1 MRNRARSTEHS
12 RNNPTPV
19 RRYKRKSSS
28 KKSNGGIFL
37 PGLDARILLLT
48 LCAALVCLL
57 ISSRRHG
64 ISRLQAVDG
73 DTVGENEIAAMEAA
87 IHLPGVDE
95 ATRFK
100 KDPGVQ
106 GRLRPGH
113 HEVLRGL
120 PEADASR
127 FEASTSEAVIPNLRA
142 HRSEADIMPDAL
154 KPALAE
160 KTKAGEKKHKWNKM
174 NGGISVAKVC
184 DLDGLSIGSWQN
196 TINTWKPSSCN
207 IDQSLVT
214 AMKSCLSHKRIGL
227 YGDSALRSIALAML
241 KEGGK
246 PKIAISETGKKPTL
260 GFSHKLHINGGEVNM
275 HWSPSVFRNKPSKI
289 NIGAL
294 AKDDI
299 TIIGIGQL
307 DMVNHRHRVTDWFS
321 SMIDLLT
328 DAASVRNG
336 KGLFVMQIHQLNP
349 VKCEPPTNKK
359 EGSPEWLA
367 HLENCRRCSSNDALQ
382 AYREA
387 LASAVSCVRSKGLA
401 NIHLI
406 DTLGITN
413 NTYASMHAEGVS
425 QYDHVIASVEMIM
438 VLGAACM
445 GMRHMSDA
453 SGMEEDTCPD
463 YKDGSVSK
471 HVC

>member
-28 KKSNGGIFL
+28 KSHGGIFP

-48 LCAALVCLL
+48 LCATLACLL

-64 ISRLQAVDG
+64 SPRLQAVDG
-73 DTVGENEIAAMEAA
+73 DTVGEDDIAAMEAA

-100 KDPGVQ
+100 DLGVQ

-113 HEVLRGL
+113 HEVLRGV

-127 FEASTSEAVIPNLRA
+127 FEASTSEAVVPNLRA
-142 HRSEADIMPDAL
+142 HRSEADIRPNAL

-174 NGGISVAKVC
+174 SHDISVGKVC
-184 DLDGLSIGSWQN
+184 DLDGFSIGRWQN

-207 IDQSLVT
+207 INPSLVT

-246 PKIAISETGKKPTL
+246 R
-260 GFSHKLHINGGEVNM
+260 F
-275 HWSPSVFRNKPSKI
+275 
-289 NIGAL
+289 L
-294 AKDDI
+294 A
-299 TIIGIGQL
+299 
-307 DMVNHRHRVTDWFS
+307 R
-321 SMIDLLT
+321 
-328 DAASVRNG
+328 
-336 KGLFVMQIHQLNP
+336 
-349 VKCEPPTNKK
+349 
-359 EGSPEWLA
+359 
-367 HLENCRRCSSNDALQ
+367 
-382 AYREA
+382 
-387 LASAVSCVRSKGLA
+387 SC
-401 NIHLI
+401 
-406 DTLGITN
+406 T
-413 NTYASMHAEGVS
+413 
-425 QYDHVIASVEMIM
+425 
-438 VLGAACM
+438 
-445 GMRHMSDA
+445 
-453 SGMEEDTCPD
+453 
-463 YKDGSVSK
+463 
-471 HVC
+471 